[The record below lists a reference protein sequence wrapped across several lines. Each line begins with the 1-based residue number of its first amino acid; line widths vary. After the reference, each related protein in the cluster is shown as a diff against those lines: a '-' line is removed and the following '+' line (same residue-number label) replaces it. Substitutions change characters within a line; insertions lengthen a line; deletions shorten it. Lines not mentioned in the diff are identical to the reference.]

1 MIYLDASAFVSL
13 FVTDAHSGRIRGLL
27 RTGHPSVAV
36 STFGLIEFAAAVSTR
51 DRAGRLAFGQAATI
65 LLQADAWIAAQAT
78 TVEVEPADHRVAATH
93 VRRFDLGLRAPD
105 ALHLATCARLG
116 LPLLTFDLRQ
126 AAAATALGL
135 ALAPAGV
142 DPAGA
147 GP

>member
-1 MIYLDASAFVSL
+1 LIYLDTSAFVSL

-27 RTGHPSVAV
+27 RAAHPAVAV
-36 STFGLIEFAAAVSTR
+36 SSFGLVEFAAAVSAR
-51 DRAGRLAFGQAATI
+51 DRAGRLALGQAATI
-65 LLQADAWIAAQAT
+65 LLLADAWIAAQAT

-105 ALHLATCARLG
+105 ALNLATCARLG
-116 LPLLTFDLRQ
+116 LPLLTFDPRQ

-135 ALAPAGV
+135 VLAPA
-142 DPAGA
+142 AA

>member
-78 TVEVEPADHRVAATH
+78 TVEVEPADHRVAAAMSAASSSACG
-93 VRRFDLGLRAPD
+93 RRTRSTSPPAPGS
-105 ALHLATCARLG
+105 ACRC
-116 LPLLTFDLRQ
+116 
-126 AAAATALGL
+126 
-135 ALAPAGV
+135 
-142 DPAGA
+142 
-147 GP
+147 